1 MKTETEI
8 ICLSDKKL
16 EAAEVLLKNDL
27 VDDAYY
33 LAGYSLELLLKAKIC
48 KSLLIPD
55 FFDFE
60 NS

>member
-8 ICLSDKKL
+8 IYLSDKKL